1 MYNFALLWCITWI
14 VDNFVNK
21 LWITLMG
28 RGERLEVGK
37 FNVTTQVY

>member
-1 MYNFALLWCITWI
+1 MYNLCITLHY
-14 VDNFVNK
+14 FGALPG
-21 LWITLMG
+21 LWITLWITLRG